1 MNHSLRI
8 LTINENEEAIIK
20 VNSSIPVTLD
30 FNGMSITLYYRDGWV
45 FQKVEPTPMH
55 NADDKIEPAD
65 LGPLVETQPMN
76 NETPEFFV
84 ETQPMDNE
92 TPEFHPTP
100 FPRPDYSNVTNRIKK
115 ISKKDIQDI
124 ADLQKDLFGAAG
136 DTQIEDY
143 DA

>member
-1 MNHSLRI
+1 MNHSLRL

-45 FQKVEPTPMH
+45 FQKVEPTPKH

-65 LGPLVETQPMN
+65 LGPLVETQPM
-76 NETPEFFV
+76 
-84 ETQPMDNE
+84 DNE

-100 FPRPDYSNVTNRIKK
+100 LPWPDYSNVTTRNKK
-115 ISKKDIQDI
+115 ISKSDIQDI
-124 ADLQKDLFGAAG
+124 ADLQQDLFGAAG
-136 DTQIEDY
+136 DTQIETY
-143 DA
+143 DD